1 MQEIR
6 YNSSLTGLRAFDRL
20 YKLLTGI
27 FLRLTFLTFFC
38 QYAVSNSSGQ
48 EVETGGCRPYWEIKE
63 ERNEEM

>member
-20 YKLLTGI
+20 YRLLTGI
-27 FLRLTFLTFFC
+27 FLRLTLHPFVN
-38 QYAVSNSSGQ
+38 AVSNSSGQ

>member
-20 YKLLTGI
+20 YRLLTGI
-27 FLRLTFLTFFC
+27 FLRLSLLPFFVN
-38 QYAVSNSSGQ
+38 AVSNSSGQ